1 MAKPT
6 KRSWINAD
14 GSESYRWQV
23 RYRDQWGKRRSKE
36 FGRKRDAES
45 FASTIDRQ
53 VRDGLHVHDRDAI
66 TVARA
71 ADEWLAACARGRDGR
86 APAEKTTL
94 ATYRGHVEKYITP
107 AVGGMLASKISTPH
121 VRKFRDELVDR
132 GLSPVTIRKI
142 LTSLKGVLGEAVA
155 SGHAGQNP
163 AAGVTQRRNARHDE
177 ESIDMMPSHDDVRAM
192 LETSRA
198 WRHEPPRIDRVR
210 ANGRRTTQARFSAER
225 TMHLDT
231 FLRTAVLT
239 GMRLSE
245 LRGLPWANVD
255 LEEGTITVA
264 QRADRLGEIGPPKSA
279 AGRRTLAIPQA
290 LVDDLREWSHVC
302 PASELD
308 LVFPTATGRI
318 EDGNNI
324 RKRLYGPLQVAAGV
338 CEAPAGGEGEP
349 RPRYSLHALR
359 HYRASVLI
367 GSGADPTEVQR
378 ELGHHSAAFTLD
390 RYAKWFSGQRSD
402 DRRRERA
409 EAIAGDVLGAA

>member
-1 MAKPT
+1 MPKVS
-6 KRSWINAD
+6 KRTWANAD
-14 GSESYRWQV
+14 GSESSRWQV

-36 FGRKRDAES
+36 FARKRDAES
-45 FASTIDRQ
+45 FASTIERQ

-66 TVARA
+66 TVAKA
-71 ADEWLAACARGRDGR
+71 ADEWLAACQRGRDGR
-86 APAEKTTL
+86 DPVEVTTL
-94 ATYRGHVEKYITP
+94 ATYRGHVEHYVKP
-107 AVGGMLASKISTPH
+107 ALGGVLVNKLTTPH
-121 VRKFRDELVDR
+121 VRKFRNGLVDR
-132 GLSPVTIRKI
+132 GLSSVTIRKV

-155 SGHAGQNP
+155 SGYAGTNP
-163 AAGVTQRRNARHDE
+163 AAGVTQRRSARHDE
-177 ESIDMMPSHDDVRAM
+177 EPVEMPSHEDVRAM

-198 WRHEPPRIDRVR
+198 WRHEPPRLDKVR
-210 ANGRRTTQARFSAER
+210 ANGRRTTQPRFSAER
-225 TMHLDT
+225 TMYLDT
-231 FLRTAVLT
+231 LLRTAVLT
-239 GMRLSE
+239 GLRLSE

-264 QRADRLGEIGPPKSA
+264 QRADRLGQIGPPKSA
-279 AGRRTLAIPQA
+279 AGWRTLAIPQA

-302 PASELD
+302 PDSELG

-318 EDGNNI
+318 EDGGNI

-338 CEAPAGGEGEP
+338 CEAPAEGEGAP

-359 HYRASVLI
+359 HYRASILI

-390 RYAKWFSGQRSD
+390 RYAKWFKGQRSD